1 MHHDREG
8 PVSTFDYREGLVS
21 ALNFALPGVV
31 ACLLFLFKTN
41 QSDSICTEIFLLCM
55 IVSVLGAYLAFVA
68 KDQAYP
74 DSADPA
80 FAEAIWWL
88 PDPHPDPNG
97 SDDF

>member
-1 MHHDREG
+1 MSEERFKQLRSGSIRE
-8 PVSTFDYREGLVS
+8 R
-21 ALNFALPGVV
+21 
-31 ACLLFLFKTN
+31 
-41 QSDSICTEIFLLCM
+41 
-55 IVSVLGAYLAFVA
+55 LAFVA